1 MDKMKE
7 IYDAFFQKTPQ
18 ITKKA
23 LTKNDYEFMNS
34 LSSAI
39 LYTRPKKLHWVLI
52 AFLITIIFFLIWASV
67 AKIDEIARGS
77 GKVVP
82 NGQNQIVQ
90 NLEGGIVSEILIKEG
105 DLVEKDQILIKIS
118 NEKSNS
124 TAASNE
130 LKSFYF
136 QAQIKRLEAEL
147 KREPF
152 VFEVSDNEQ
161 LQDFIKNENALYL
174 TNKKQLE
181 SKIMIL
187 KEQIKQKEK

>member
-1 MDKMKE
+1 MNTLAGHEDFVSTLVKM
-7 IYDAFFQKTPQ
+7 
-18 ITKKA
+18 
-23 LTKNDYEFMNS
+23 NDD
-34 LSSAI
+34 L
-39 LYTRPKKLHWVLI
+39 
-52 AFLITIIFFLIWASV
+52 
-67 AKIDEIARGS
+67 
-77 GKVVP
+77 
-82 NGQNQIVQ
+82 
-90 NLEGGIVSEILIKEG
+90 IVSGSQDKTIKVWQLSTASCLKTLIEHQSP
-105 DLVEKDQILIKIS
+105 VFTLIKIS
-118 NEKSNS
+118 NEKSNP

-187 KEQIKQKEK
+187 KEQIKQKENELKELRIVGYKNPEEFLSNLSK